1 MDEEVLGRLS
11 LQHARH
17 QPGPTRTS
25 AAAVSNCRGRVP
37 GVEREWGLKWS
48 GG

>member
-1 MDEEVLGRLS
+1 MLGRLP
-11 LQHARH
+11 LPHAGD

-25 AAAVSNCRGRVP
+25 AAAVSHRRGRVP